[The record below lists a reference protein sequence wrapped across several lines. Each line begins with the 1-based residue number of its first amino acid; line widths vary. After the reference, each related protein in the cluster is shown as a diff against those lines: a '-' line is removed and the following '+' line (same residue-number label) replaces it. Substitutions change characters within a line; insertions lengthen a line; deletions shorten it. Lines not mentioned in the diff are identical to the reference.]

1 MRKIN
6 KGGPCNP
13 WVVWDDLHLLYYND
27 YMLLF
32 LISFVAGV
40 LTVLAP
46 CVLPLLPVIVGGSLA
61 QGNNKWRTYTICLS
75 LGVSVIVFTLL
86 LKASTV
92 FINVPQSFWEY
103 FSGAILILFGL
114 VMVFPQLWD
123 RLGFV
128 NVMNRSSNKLLGAG
142 YQRNSRIGDMLMG
155 AALGPVFSSCSPTY
169 FVILATVL
177 PASFLMGF
185 LDLLA
190 YAVGLAG
197 FLFIIAIAGQKLVDK
212 LGVTI
217 NPQGWFRRGIGIL
230 FILVG
235 LFVATG
241 ADASAEAWLLN
252 QGFDLGGIE
261 EYLLGARNSSPNITS
276 IATST
281 ALMSPSEE
289 AMIYQKAPE
298 LAQVAGYI
306 NTPND
311 QPISIAQYTA
321 QHDVVL
327 VDFWTYSCINCQR
340 SIPYVEAWYQKYAQ
354 YGLVVIGVSTPEFAF
369 EHVYSNVANAVKQ
382 LGITYPVV
390 LDNNYGT
397 WNAFGSEY
405 WPNDYLIDANGFVV
419 YNYAGEGD
427 YSGTEMQIQKAL
439 DERAEELG
447 QPAPDFA
454 TTTTPSNVIPIDF
467 NGVNSP
473 ETYFGTNRNEYL
485 GNGSQGQAGVQNL
498 TLPATSAV
506 EGNTLYLGGAW
517 DFEPEYAQNQAAG
530 AQITYEYDAKNM
542 YIVAASATG
551 QPITLKVTLDGQPV
565 PADMRGADVNA
576 DSEMTI
582 QGDRLYQIIAGQ
594 NYGTHTL
601 QITIENPGLQGYTF
615 TFG

>member
-1 MRKIN
+1 
-6 KGGPCNP
+6 
-13 WVVWDDLHLLYYND
+13 
-27 YMLLF
+27 MLLF

-61 QGNNKWRTYTICLS
+61 QGNKWRTYTICLS
-75 LGVSVIVFTLL
+75 LGVSVILFTLL

-128 NVMNRSSNKLLGAG
+128 NAMNRSSNKLLGAG
-142 YQRNSRIGDMLMG
+142 YQRNSRIGDIIMG

-177 PASFLMGF
+177 PQSFAAGF
-185 LDLLA
+185 ADLLA

-197 FLFIIAIAGQKLVDK
+197 FLFIIAIAGQRLVDR

-217 NPQGWFRRGIGIL
+217 NPEGWFRRGIGIL

-241 ADASAEAWLLN
+241 LDASAEAWLLN
-252 QGFDLGGIE
+252 HGADLGGIE
-261 EYLLGARNSSPNITS
+261 EHLLGAQNTNLNVTNVS
-276 IATST
+276 TST
-281 ALMSPSEE
+281 VLLSPAEE
-289 AMIYQKAPE
+289 AKIYQKAPE
-298 LAQVAGYI
+298 LASIDGYI
-306 NTPND
+306 NTPNND
-311 QPISIAQYTA
+311 APITIAGYTA

-340 SIPYVEAWYQKYAQ
+340 SIPYVEAWYQKYAK

-369 EHVYSNVANAVKQ
+369 EHVYANVANAVKQ

-390 LDNNYGT
+390 LDNEYGT
-397 WNAFGSEY
+397 WNAFGSEF
-405 WPNDYLIDANGFVV
+405 WPNDYLINADGYIV

-427 YSGTEMQIQKAL
+427 YDVTEKQIQQAL
-439 DERAEELG
+439 IERAEELG
-447 QPAPDFA
+447 LPTPDFS
-454 TTTTPSNVIPIDF
+454 TTTTPTNVIPINF
-467 NGVNSP
+467 NEVNSP

-485 GNGSQGQAGVQNL
+485 GNGAQGQAGVQNL
-498 TLPATSAV
+498 TLPPASQV
-506 EGNTLYLGGAW
+506 QLNTLYLGGAW
-517 DFEPEYAQNQAAG
+517 DFEAQYAQNQAAG

-542 YIVAASATG
+542 YIVAASGTG
-551 QPITLKVTLDGQPV
+551 QPITLKVTLDGQPI
-565 PADMRGADVNA
+565 PASMRGADVDAN
-576 DSEMTI
+576 SEMTI
-582 QGDRLYQIIAGQ
+582 NADRLYSIIQGQ
-594 NYGTHTL
+594 TYGEHTL
-601 QITIENPGLQGYTF
+601 QITVEEPGLQGYTF

>member
-1 MRKIN
+1 MI
-6 KGGPCNP
+6 
-13 WVVWDDLHLLYYND
+13 
-27 YMLLF
+27 LF

-61 QGNNKWRTYTICLS
+61 QGNRWRTYTICFS
-75 LGVSVIVFTLL
+75 LGISVILFTLL

-92 FINVPQSFWEY
+92 FINVPQTFWEW
-103 FSGAILILFGL
+103 FSGIILILFGL

-128 NVMNRSSNKLLGAG
+128 NAMNRSSNKLLGAG
-142 YQRNSRIGDMLMG
+142 YQRNSRVGDMIMG

-197 FLFIIAIAGQKLVDK
+197 FLFVIAIAGQKLVDR

-241 ADASAEAWLLN
+241 ADASTEAWLLN
-252 QGFDLGGIE
+252 HGADLGGVE
-261 EYLLGARNSSPNITS
+261 EYLLGAQNSNLSVTS
-276 IATST
+276 VATST
-281 ALMSPSEE
+281 APMTPAEE

-298 LAQVAGYI
+298 LTSIDGYI

-311 QPISIAQYTA
+311 QPITIAGYTA

-340 SIPYVEAWYQKYAQ
+340 SIPYVEAWYQKYAK
-354 YGLVVIGVSTPEFAF
+354 YGFVVIGVSTPEFAF

-390 LDNNYGT
+390 LDNEYGT

-405 WPNDYLIDANGFVV
+405 WPNDYLIDANGFIV

-427 YSGTEMQIQKAL
+427 YSGTEAQIERAL
-439 DERAEELG
+439 IQRAEELG
-447 QPAPDFA
+447 QPVPDFSS
-454 TTTTPSNVIPIDF
+454 TSTTPSNAIPIDF
-467 NGVNSP
+467 SAVGSP
-473 ETYFGTNRNEYL
+473 ETYFGSNRNEYL
-485 GNGSQGQAGVQNL
+485 GNGSQGQVGVQTL
-498 TLPATSAV
+498 TLPSASQISAD
-506 EGNTLYLGGAW
+506 TLYLGGSW
-517 DFEPEYAQNQAAG
+517 DFQPEYAQNTAAG
-530 AQITYEYDAKNM
+530 AQIEYEFQAKNM

-551 QPITLKVTLDGQPV
+551 QPVTLKVTLDGQPV
-565 PADMRGADVNA
+565 PADMRGSDLNA

-582 QGDRLYQIIAGQ
+582 QADRLYNIIAAPD
-594 NYGTHTL
+594 YGSHVL
-601 QITIENPGLQGYTF
+601 QITVENAGLQGYTF

>member
-1 MRKIN
+1 
-6 KGGPCNP
+6 
-13 WVVWDDLHLLYYND
+13 
-27 YMLLF
+27 MLLF

-46 CVLPLLPVIVGGSLA
+46 CVLPLLPVIVGGSMA
-61 QGNNKWRTYTICLS
+61 QGGRWRAYTICFS
-75 LGVSVIVFTLL
+75 LGVSVILFTLL

-92 FINVPQSFWEY
+92 FINVPQSFWEW

-128 NVMNRSSNKLLGAG
+128 NAMNRSSNKLLGAG
-142 YQRNSRIGDMLMG
+142 YQRNSRFGDMLMG

-177 PASFLMGF
+177 PQSFAAGF
-185 LDLLA
+185 ADLLA
-190 YAVGLAG
+190 YAVGLSG
-197 FLFIIAIAGQKLVDK
+197 FLFIIALVGQKLVDR

-241 ADASAEAWLLN
+241 LDASAEAWLLN
-252 QGFDLGGIE
+252 RGVDLGGVE
-261 EYLLGARNSSPNITS
+261 EYLLGARNTSPNITS
-276 IATST
+276 LATST
-281 ALMSPSEE
+281 ALMTPSEE
-289 AMIYQKAPE
+289 AMVYQKAPE
-298 LAQVAGYI
+298 LASIDGYI

-311 QPISIAQYTA
+311 APITIAGYTA

-340 SIPYVEAWYQKYAQ
+340 SIPYVEVWYKKYAQ

-369 EHVYSNVANAVKQ
+369 EHVYANVANAVKQ

-390 LDNNYGT
+390 LDNEYGT

-405 WPNDYLIDANGFVV
+405 WPNDYLIDANGFIV

-427 YSGTEMQIQKAL
+427 YSGTETEIQHAL
-439 DERAEELG
+439 IDRAEELG
-447 QPAPDFA
+447 LPVPDFA
-454 TTTTPSNVIPIDF
+454 TTTTPSNVIPINF
-467 NGVNSP
+467 NEVNSP

-485 GNGSQGQAGVQNL
+485 GTGAQGQAGVQNL
-498 TLPATSAV
+498 TLPAAGQV
-506 EGNTLYLGGAW
+506 ELNTLYLGGAW
-517 DFEPEYAQNQAAG
+517 DFEPEYAQNQVAG

-542 YIVAASATG
+542 YIVAASGTG

-565 PADMRGADVNA
+565 PAAMRGADVNA
-576 DSEMTI
+576 NSEMTI
-582 QGDRLYQIIAGQ
+582 NADRLYDIIQGQ
-594 NYGTHTL
+594 TYGEHVL
-601 QITIENPGLQGYTF
+601 QITVENAGLQGYTF